1 VTKSILSNIVADK
14 KKEVAKRKREMSLA
28 ALRARTKNR
37 PARDFAA
44 ALKGSELKLI
54 AEVKKASPS
63 KGVMVTDFDHL
74 KLARTYEN
82 NGAAAISVLTDE
94 KYFQGKIEYLSEI
107 SREVSIPVLRKDFI
121 IDKYQL
127 YESAAYGADAV
138 LLITAVLTPEQLE
151 SFLKLSKTLQLDCL
165 VEVHDEK
172 EVFKALLAGAEIIG
186 INNRDLA
193 TFNVN
198 TDTTRRLRMLV
209 PQSQIVVSE
218 SGIHTKEDVRK
229 MQECKVNAVL
239 VGEAL
244 VTAPDIAARMKEMLS

>member
-1 VTKSILSNIVADK
+1 
-14 KKEVAKRKREMSLA
+14 MSLA

-107 SREVSIPVLRKDFI
+107 SRVVSIPVLRKDFI

-244 VTAPDIAARMKEMLS
+244 VTAPDIPVRMKELLS